1 MFGSHITKSIS
12 LTIEAQSVVMVVLQI
27 CVCVCVC
34 VSRCV
39 FLYVGEDKWQVPA
52 LQGQVDADK
61 LRTHVKGK
69 RGKKRKDAQE

>member
-27 CVCVCVC
+27 CVCVCV
-34 VSRCV
+34 SRCV
-39 FLYVGEDKWQVPA
+39 FLYVGEDKWRVPA